1 VSLDLVLLA
10 ALMGAVT
17 YPSRAVPMLAPG
29 IDRLPGPVLEYL
41 RLVAPAVL
49 AALAAVNTM
58 VITGPDGSP
67 ELHVGIEWL
76 AVLACMVIVWWR
88 RNLFLG
94 LLAAVAISAFARALG
109 AA

>member
-1 VSLDLVLLA
+1 MSTDLVLLA

-29 IDRLPGPVLEYL
+29 IERLPRPALEYL

-58 VITGPDGSP
+58 VETGPDGQP
-67 ELHVGIEWL
+67 VFHVGIEWL
-76 AVLACMVIVWWR
+76 AVLVAIAIVWR
-88 RNLFLG
+88 RRSLFLG
-94 LLAAVAISAFARALG
+94 LATAVALTAAARAVGL
-109 AA
+109 A